1 MLKFLD
7 AFSYIELGEK
17 TMTKLSEF
25 KSDNRQKKAVT
36 EQDLQQTYEKY
47 KDKSQSELFESLMQQ
62 VNLQKANGTFDYAAL
77 EQMVNSL
84 QGSLPKENFEN
95 IKRIM
100 ERLK

>member
-1 MLKFLD
+1 
-7 AFSYIELGEK
+7 
-17 TMTKLSEF
+17 MTKLSEF
-25 KSDNRQKKAVT
+25 KSDNRQKRQVT

-62 VNLQKANGTFDYAAL
+62 VNLQKANGTFDYGTL

-84 QGSLPKENFEN
+84 QGSFPKENFEN
-95 IKRIM
+95 IKRIL

>member
-1 MLKFLD
+1 
-7 AFSYIELGEK
+7 
-17 TMTKLSEF
+17 MTKLSEF

-62 VNLQKANGTFDYAAL
+62 VNLQKANGTFDYGAL

-95 IKRIM
+95 IKRIL

>member
-1 MLKFLD
+1 
-7 AFSYIELGEK
+7 
-17 TMTKLSEF
+17 MTKLSEF
-25 KSDNRQKKAVT
+25 KSDNRQKRQVT

>member
-1 MLKFLD
+1 MTFHILN
-7 AFSYIELGEK
+7 LGEK

-62 VNLQKANGTFDYAAL
+62 VNLQKANGTFDYGAL

-95 IKRIM
+95 IKRIL

>member
-1 MLKFLD
+1 
-7 AFSYIELGEK
+7 
-17 TMTKLSEF
+17 MTKLSEF

-62 VNLQKANGTFDYAAL
+62 VNLQKANGTFDYGTL

-95 IKRIM
+95 IKRIL

>member
-1 MLKFLD
+1 
-7 AFSYIELGEK
+7 
-17 TMTKLSEF
+17 MTKLSEF
-25 KSDNRQKKAVT
+25 KFDNRQKKAVT

-47 KDKSQSELFESLMQQ
+47 KDKSQNELFESLMQQ